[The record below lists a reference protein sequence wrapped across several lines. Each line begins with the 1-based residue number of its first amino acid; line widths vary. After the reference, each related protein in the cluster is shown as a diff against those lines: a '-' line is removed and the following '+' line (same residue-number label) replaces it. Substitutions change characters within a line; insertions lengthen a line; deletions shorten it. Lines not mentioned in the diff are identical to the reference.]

1 MERAAGTVSP
11 VIRAGD
17 EVVDYLRK
25 AKAARLHKHRRVRFF
40 FLSALWLLCRRTALR
55 SVSSLGLGS
64 QMSGGSRSNVSPR
77 LTEIGIC
84 VFVDKVACRLVRL
97 RFVVV
102 RFEIVQNWV
111 GYVLFLVL
119 VGVSRFFVLT
129 LPFLDHAVTCFAER
143 SCTFRCCKECLI
155 SCFAVI
161 YDFLSIIQETVD
173 TSMPV
178 AALIVVYCLRFRV
191 ITVNRR
197 PGNPPLSTVST

>member
-1 MERAAGTVSP
+1 MSANSSAKCQLFGVGVADARWLAVQR
-11 VIRAGD
+11 V
-17 EVVDYLRK
+17 
-25 AKAARLHKHRRVRFF
+25 AKAHRNWH
-40 FLSALWLLCRRTALR
+40 L
-55 SVSSLGLGS
+55 
-64 QMSGGSRSNVSPR
+64 
-77 LTEIGIC
+77 C
-84 VFVDKVACRLVRL
+84 VFVDKVARRLVRL

-111 GYVLFLVL
+111 EYVLFLVL
-119 VGVSRFFVLT
+119 VGVSRFFVST